1 MKEVTMDQ
9 WRANAKLSPVK
20 QLHFKIMMWDF
31 DRPLYDEWVQLVEDA
46 VLHQI
51 SLIANKRNH
60 FKDLSEDTLTGIIEL
75 SLTNLELNC
84 AAKNINGNVDIVIE
98 YGDYKW
104 LGEAKI
110 ASDVSKIFHGYQ
122 QLTSRYATGMPNQTS
137 GGLLLYCNHDQANVI
152 LAGWQAALVAQ
163 MPQCNA
169 RKGPVPLSFRSS
181 DNQNSA
187 GHFFDLIHLAVPLH
201 HEPKED
207 VVKLSKNAIAAARK
221 ARKDVRVEKV
231 AVKRFNSQV

>member
-9 WRANAKLSPVK
+9 WRANAQLSPVK

-98 YGDYKW
+98 YG
-104 LGEAKI
+104 
-110 ASDVSKIFHGYQ
+110 
-122 QLTSRYATGMPNQTS
+122 
-137 GGLLLYCNHDQANVI
+137 
-152 LAGWQAALVAQ
+152 
-163 MPQCNA
+163 
-169 RKGPVPLSFRSS
+169 
-181 DNQNSA
+181 
-187 GHFFDLIHLAVPLH
+187 
-201 HEPKED
+201 
-207 VVKLSKNAIAAARK
+207 
-221 ARKDVRVEKV
+221 
-231 AVKRFNSQV
+231 